1 MSLMVTNTQR
11 NMSTQQLIDNL
22 QQIVS
27 NNIKEANKF
36 QECAYNKLNKKPA
49 PKSWSVLECVE
60 HINRYDKLYLS
71 RVDKSINSAEK
82 IDTTDFK
89 SGLIGGVF
97 ANLIHPD
104 KKGLK
109 TKTLPSMNPSNSD
122 LSKEVINVFI
132 DQQLELYR
140 LLKNA
145 QEVDLSRI
153 KIASSV
159 TNLLSFNLGDTF
171 KILVY
176 HDLRHIR
183 QAKNALDRSSSNR

>member
-1 MSLMVTNTQR
+1 MRTKE
-11 NMSTQQLIDNL
+11 LIESL

-36 QECAYNKLNKKPA
+36 QECAYNELNKKPA
-49 PKSWSVLECVE
+49 PKSWSVLECIE
-60 HINRYDKLYLS
+60 HVNRYDKLYLS
-71 RVDKSINSAEK
+71 RIDKSINSAEK
-82 IDTTDFK
+82 VDTTEFN
-89 SGLIGGVF
+89 SGFIGGLF

-122 LSKEVINVFI
+122 LSKEVIRVFI

-145 QEVDLSRI
+145 QEVDLNRI
-153 KIASSV
+153 KIASSI
-159 TNLLSFNLGDTF
+159 TSLLSFNLGDTF

-183 QAKNALDRSSSNR
+183 QAKNALKVN